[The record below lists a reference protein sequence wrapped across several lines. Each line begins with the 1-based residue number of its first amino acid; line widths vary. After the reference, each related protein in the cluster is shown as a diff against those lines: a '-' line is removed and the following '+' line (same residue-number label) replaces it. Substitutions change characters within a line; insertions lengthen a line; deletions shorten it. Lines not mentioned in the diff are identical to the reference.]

1 MHACF
6 IEINNTRGLFRALVN
21 WCNTKHNMFDKVC
34 EFINAAK
41 SFKHHMKSVRTS
53 TKDNVKSKLVWI
65 LKFYVKL

>member
-1 MHACF
+1 
-6 IEINNTRGLFRALVN
+6 
-21 WCNTKHNMFDKVC
+21 MFDKVC